1 MYFFEGVCM
10 PSDDEEISF
19 CEDALEFGVLNHDA
33 SIAIAM
39 YEQQMYLEEG
49 DTASDEGVF
58 QKIKNAIL
66 AILEKI
72 DSVIRGFLD
81 SFKVFSTNRL
91 TAEKFMNSN
100 TGKLQIA
107 GDLFEIQKKIDR
119 EYLQLR
125 PLVSKISNATGK
137 DIEDVA
143 KVADQITENVLANS
157 KQYARSAKKIVS
169 AVAVNK
175 LANHCVDQM
184 EDVQK
189 WRSETE
195 KSVNRLKRDERPFKI
210 RAIESVTKAMSTI
223 TSAYKD
229 VGTKAMNALNG
240 AKNRKSN

>member
-1 MYFFEGVCM
+1 MYFFEDVCM

-19 CEDALEFGVLNHDA
+19 CEDALELGILDHNA
-33 SIAIAM
+33 SIAIAL

-49 DTASDEGVF
+49 DANSDDGVF
-58 QKIKNAIL
+58 QKMKNAIL

-81 SFKVFSTNRL
+81 SFKVFSKNHL

-100 TGKLQIA
+100 TGQLQLA
-107 GDLFEIQKKIDR
+107 GDLFKIQKEIDR

-143 KVADQITENVLANS
+143 KLADQITEHV
-157 KQYARSAKKIVS
+157 QTYGKKYGKAAVKIAS

-175 LANHCVDQM
+175 LANDCVDKM

-195 KSVNRLKRDERPFKI
+195 KSVNRLKRDERSLKV
-210 RAIESVTKAMSTI
+210 RAIQSVTKAMSAI
-223 TSAYKD
+223 TTAYKD
-229 VGTKAMNALNG
+229 VGTKAMNALNN
-240 AKNRKSN
+240 AKKK